1 MRILNSGLAK
11 AKRLPIWTWRL
22 EGVMLLSSLTL
33 FGWSRM
39 PDGKGSKPLEEKEIM
54 VGGIEFI
61 YVKGGTFQMGDQF
74 GEGSDDE
81 LPVHPVRVNDFYMG
95 KHEIT
100 FDQYDAFCE
109 ATGRNKPSDGDW
121 GRGKRPVIYVSWRD
135 ATAFSEWLSEQTREK
150 IRLPTEAEWEY
161 AARERGKKVR
171 FGNGKN
177 IADPTEINFNA
188 SADYKQS
195 YSVAGEYRRKTIPVG
210 TFRPNSLG
218 LYDMSGNVWEW
229 CRDRYGE
236 DYYTNSPEDNPKGP
250 SSGSSYVYRGGS
262 WSVLLPQLMRAC
274 VRFGTS
280 PNSRNFGIGF
290 RVVRNF

>member
-1 MRILNSGLAK
+1 
-11 AKRLPIWTWRL
+11 
-22 EGVMLLSSLTL
+22 MLLSSVTL
-33 FGWSRM
+33 FAWPRM
-39 PDGKGSKPLEEKEIM
+39 PDWEGSKPLEEKEII

-74 GEGSDDE
+74 SEGSDDE
-81 LPVHPVRVNDFYMG
+81 LPVHPVRVNDFYMS
-95 KHEIT
+95 KYEIT

-109 ATGRNKPSDGDW
+109 ATGKDKPGDGDW
-121 GRGKRPVIYVSWRD
+121 GRGKRPVIYVSWSD

-150 IRLPTEAEWEY
+150 IRLATEAEWEY

-195 YSVAGEYRRKTIPVG
+195 YSVAGEYRRKTLPVG

-236 DYYTNSPEDNPKGP
+236 DYYANSPEDNPKGP

-262 WSVLLPQLMRAC
+262 WSVFLPQLMRAC

-280 PNSRNFGIGF
+280 ADSRYFGIGF
-290 RVVRNF
+290 RVVRTF

>member
-135 ATAFSEWLSEQTREK
+135 ATAFSEWLSEQTRE
-150 IRLPTEAEWEY
+150 EGHSF
-161 AARERGKKVR
+161 RGDRDYSNECSDVLC
-171 FGNGKN
+171 GNG
-177 IADPTEINFNA
+177 
-188 SADYKQS
+188 
-195 YSVAGEYRRKTIPVG
+195 
-210 TFRPNSLG
+210 
-218 LYDMSGNVWEW
+218 
-229 CRDRYGE
+229 
-236 DYYTNSPEDNPKGP
+236 
-250 SSGSSYVYRGGS
+250 
-262 WSVLLPQLMRAC
+262 
-274 VRFGTS
+274 
-280 PNSRNFGIGF
+280 SRQFES
-290 RVVRNF
+290 